1 MMVKRAEEWMSTS
14 WLWRTKASAVQNS
27 NDRDHPEWPSFFHA
41 FGSEPLASI
50 TLRLLRLLRP
60 LVPKGTSAAVVVV
73 EDRRS
78 D

>member
-1 MMVKRAEEWMSTS
+1 MMVKRAEEWMSAS
-14 WLWRTKASAVQNS
+14 WSWRTKTSAVQNS

-41 FGSEPLASI
+41 SASWPLVSI
-50 TLRLLRLLRP
+50 TLRLLRLLQP

>member
-1 MMVKRAEEWMSTS
+1 MDEHELVVDEDKCGAKQQR
-14 WLWRTKASAVQNS
+14 LS

-41 FGSEPLASI
+41 FASRPLVSI

-60 LVPKGTSAAVVVV
+60 LLPKGTSAAVVVV